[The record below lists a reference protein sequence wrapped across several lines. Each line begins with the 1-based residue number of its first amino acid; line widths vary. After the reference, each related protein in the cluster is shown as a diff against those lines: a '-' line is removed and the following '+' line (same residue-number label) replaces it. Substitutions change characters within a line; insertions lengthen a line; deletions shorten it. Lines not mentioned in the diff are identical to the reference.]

1 MSTGGRVIP
10 GGRRNE
16 IEEDEMNGIANVIE
30 TEGIESVGR
39 DQEVQV
45 LDERTVIT
53 YLSVNQPLLKRTPMR
68 KRKAR
73 YHRKYNRLLGPLH
86 LHYTHLE
93 TSPCLHHQLNLLI

>member
-68 KRKAR
+68 KRKAS
-73 YHRKYNRLLGPLH
+73 KYREIDAFFSFMKYQIN
-86 LHYTHLE
+86 
-93 TSPCLHHQLNLLI
+93 CLQDITASTIVY